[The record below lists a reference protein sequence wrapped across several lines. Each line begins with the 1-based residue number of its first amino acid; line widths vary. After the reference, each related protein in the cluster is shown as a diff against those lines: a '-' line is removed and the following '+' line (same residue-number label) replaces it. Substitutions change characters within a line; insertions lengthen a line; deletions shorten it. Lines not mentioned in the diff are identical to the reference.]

1 MSEGNDKSKT
11 VSTKNI
17 VKFVNAVKDCIREN
31 EAAIAE
37 LTQERDKYK
46 ELWEAAKNYIDKS
59 PCDPDIYAEKTEIA
73 AWDKLQTLI
82 LKHGE

>member
-1 MSEGNDKSKT
+1 MSEGNDKSKK
-11 VSTKNI
+11 VSTKT
-17 VKFVNAVKDCIREN
+17 VAKAVSAVKACIREN
-31 EAAIAE
+31 ETAIAE

-46 ELWEAAKNYIDKS
+46 ELYEAAKNYIDKS

-82 LKHGE
+82 KKHWV